1 MNLKSADCGLLFKC
15 FTFHASYWPTSIQ
28 VNANTNLWCEDHC
41 KTANIDNTFSGT
53 ISDFCYCRTTTPNS
67 NQQKADD
74 ECTSYCPDNSVE
86 ICGRSSDRLTV
97 SKIDRTTLTV
107 TTTISQIT
115 TLTSLAIAS
124 SLTTTNIDMRTTDT
138 ATSTISQITTAT
150 SPAIEESL
158 TTTTTEMKTTDI
170 SPAVVTTELFR
181 TSSEHLPYSI
191 STVTS
196 QTSTYTNTDVAL
208 STTDRVNQKK
218 MLCECPKSLVNTKW
232 HFLDEMDI
240 TDSEATEIILQHF
253 YQNIL
258 PEMTVDKK
266 AVTKE
271 VRKRT
276 SAVNKTQPAQFI
288 GWGCIVFLILPVVT
302 LVSIDLLNCC
312 IYVQK
317 RVRRNKRKRI
327 NSM

>member
-1 MNLKSADCGLLFKC
+1 
-15 FTFHASYWPTSIQ
+15 
-28 VNANTNLWCEDHC
+28 
-41 KTANIDNTFSGT
+41 
-53 ISDFCYCRTTTPNS
+53 SDFCYCRTTTPYWKH
-67 NQQKADD
+67 QKAAN
-74 ECTSYCPDNSVE
+74 ECTSYCPGTSVE
-86 ICGRSSDRLTV
+86 ICGRSFDRATV
-97 SKIDRTTLTV
+97 SKIDRTTPTV

-115 TLTSLAIAS
+115 TATSLAIAS

-158 TTTTTEMKTTDI
+158 TTTSTEMKTTGT
-170 SPAVVTTELFR
+170 SPAVVTTESFTT
-181 TSSEHLPYSI
+181 TSTNLPYST
-191 STVTS
+191 STVTTK
-196 QTSTYTNTDVAL
+196 TSTHTNTDVTL
-208 STTDRVNQKK
+208 STTDRGNQNK
-218 MLCECPKSLVNTKW
+218 MLCECPKSSVNTKW
-232 HFLDEMDI
+232 HFLDEMDL

-258 PEMTVDKK
+258 PEITVDKK

-288 GWGCIVFLILPVVT
+288 GWGCIVFLILPVVI

-312 IYVQK
+312 IYFQ
-317 RVRRNKRKRI
+317 RRRSRRNKRNQI
-327 NSM
+327 NPM

>member
-1 MNLKSADCGLLFKC
+1 MDNMFVVIVFILFVLNIKSADCGLLYKC

-41 KTANIDNTFSGT
+41 KTANMDNTFSGT
-53 ISDFCYCRTTTPNS
+53 ISDFLLLSKTTPNS
-67 NQQKADD
+67 NQQKAAN
-74 ECTSYCPDNSVE
+74 ECTSYCPD
-86 ICGRSSDRLTV
+86 
-97 SKIDRTTLTV
+97 RTTSTV

-158 TTTTTEMKTTDI
+158 TTTTTEMKTTDT
-170 SPAVVTTELFR
+170 SPAVVTTESFR
-181 TSSEHLPYSI
+181 TSSENLPYSI

-218 MLCECPKSLVNTKW
+218 MLCECPQSLVNTKW

-258 PEMTVDKK
+258 PEITVDKK
-266 AVTKE
+266 
-271 VRKRT
+271 
-276 SAVNKTQPAQFI
+276 S
-288 GWGCIVFLILPVVT
+288 
-302 LVSIDLLNCC
+302 S
-312 IYVQK
+312 
-317 RVRRNKRKRI
+317 NKRGSKKDL
-327 NSM
+327 SS